1 MLQYVH
7 DTQDYAC
14 HKHACMYIIIQI
26 IYHFCFSAI
35 YKHYDGV
42 ILPEIKD
49 QKRFSVN
56 ANFGLGAIVKS
67 KFLGLIKPKSST
79 PSSDEQLLSNSHHI
93 ELRKN
98 ALTFYLNSWCNILCG
113 PESMDDPVNVVQT
126 VHAIFT
132 TLNDSSV
139 ICNWSEMDFRLPETT
154 DVS

>member
-1 MLQYVH
+1 MLQYVRN
-7 DTQDYAC
+7 TQDYGC
-14 HKHACMYIIIQI
+14 HKHACTYIIIQI

-35 YKHYDGV
+35 CKRYDGV

-49 QKRFSVN
+49 PKRFSGNTNVDS
-56 ANFGLGAIVKS
+56 GAKARS
-67 KFLGLIKPKSST
+67 KFFGLIKPKSS
-79 PSSDEQLLSNSHHI
+79 SDHI

-126 VHAIFT
+126 VHAIYT
-132 TLNDSSV
+132 TLDDSSV
-139 ICNWSEMDFRLPETT
+139 ICNWNEMDWTFPETT